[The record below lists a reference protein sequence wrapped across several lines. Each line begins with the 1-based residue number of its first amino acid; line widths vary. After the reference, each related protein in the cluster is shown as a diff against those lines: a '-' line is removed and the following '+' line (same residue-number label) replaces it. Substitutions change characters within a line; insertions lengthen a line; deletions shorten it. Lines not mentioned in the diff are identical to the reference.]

1 VTTIRSAAVALAVL
15 LGGAAIAPGAPAD
28 RAAAVSSHHARWV
41 MGYYPI
47 YQRGLMP
54 VSEIDWSA
62 MTHLV
67 VGAVLPRADGSLD
80 TSFDDDP
87 THGPKIAKRLATAAS
102 AHGVVPVLMVGGA
115 GAHDG
120 FAAAATNHRGAL
132 VRHLL
137 ATMRDLGFSGLDLDW
152 EPVQQGEGTAI
163 KRLVRALRDKAAH
176 AVLTMPVGWVTR
188 TFPHVSSL
196 YAALAKWL
204 NRINVMTYEMA
215 GAYDGWV
222 TWHSSALKG
231 AGDSTPSSIAVNIRS
246 YLRAGVPARKL
257 GIGVGFYG
265 TCWAG
270 GVDGPRQPVG
280 SSYVAA
286 SDNVMSFTTIK
297 STYYSSTAYRY
308 DETAQAPYLSFS
320 KATGPQHCTYVSY
333 ENKRSIIAKGAF
345 AEKHG
350 LGAEIVWT
358 INQAHVSGAPAGRTD
373 PLLKAVRRGFH

>member
-1 VTTIRSAAVALAVL
+1 
-15 LGGAAIAPGAPAD
+15 
-28 RAAAVSSHHARWV
+28 

-47 YQRGLMP
+47 YQRQLMP
-54 VSEIDWSA
+54 VREIDWSA

-80 TSFDDDP
+80 TSFSDDP
-87 THGPKIAKRLATAAS
+87 VHGPKVAQRLATAAN

-120 FAAAATNHRGAL
+120 FAAAATDHRGAL
-132 VRHLL
+132 VKHLL
-137 ATMRDLGFSGLDLDW
+137 ATMRD
-152 EPVQQGEGTAI
+152 EAP
-163 KRLVRALRDKAAH
+163 H

-196 YAALAKWL
+196 YAVLAKRL

-215 GAYDGWV
+215 GAYDGWD

-231 AGDSTPSSIAVNIRS
+231 AGDSTPSSIAVNVRS

-297 STYYSSTAYRY
+297 STYYSSSNYRY
-308 DETAQAPYLSFS
+308 DAVAQAPYLSFS
-320 KATGPQHCTYVSY
+320 EPTGPQNCTYVSY
-333 ENKRSIIAKGAF
+333 ENKRSVAAKGAF
-345 AEKHG
+345 AEQRG
-350 LGAEIVWT
+350 LGAEIVWS
-358 INQAHVSGAPAGRTD
+358 INQAHVKGAATGHTD
-373 PLLKAVRRGFH
+373 VLLKAVRRAFH